1 MLTVY
6 SSAGTWKVSSMRLA
20 GGARPSSAASMSIIV
35 FHSYSFQL
43 HLSLRNFSHFRKAEF
58 AMSSPQNIN
67 ESVRAVLNV
76 GGNSK
81 AIEIPNCF
89 DGWRHDLLDIDSS
102 GNPDVLCDARELWKL
117 PARTYDAVYCSHNLE
132 HFYAHDV
139 IKVLKGFRLALKK
152 DGFAY
157 IRVPDMLSVMKTM
170 LEKGMDINDVLY
182 QSPSGPIMI
191 SDVIY
196 GFQRQIEQ
204 SGNDFYAHK
213 TGFTEKSLL
222 KTLGENGFP
231 HVYSDACNYEIMAL
245 AFTDK
250 PARWQIELLP
260 IKQ

>member
-1 MLTVY
+1 MPCPPNMDTNL
-6 SSAGTWKVSSMRLA
+6 
-20 GGARPSSAASMSIIV
+20 
-35 FHSYSFQL
+35 
-43 HLSLRNFSHFRKAEF
+43 
-58 AMSSPQNIN
+58 
-67 ESVRAVLNV
+67 RAVLNV

-81 AIEIPNCF
+81 AIEIPDCF
-89 DGWRHDLLDIDSS
+89 NGWRHDLLDIDPT

-132 HFYAHDV
+132 HFYHHDV

-152 DGFAY
+152 GGFVY
-157 IRVPDMLSVMKTM
+157 IRVPDMLSVVKTM
-170 LEKGMDINDVLY
+170 IEKGMDIDDVLY

-204 SGNDFYAHK
+204 SGNDFFAHK

-222 KTLGENGFP
+222 RILNDNGFP
-231 HVYSDACNYEIMAL
+231 HVYSDTGNFEVMAL

-250 PARWQIELLP
+250 PADWQIELLSL
-260 IKQ
+260 KL